1 MGKIETHRFPCG
13 TCGSDLRFAPGERL
27 LRCDHCGATEP
38 MPAAS
43 PWDRSAVAELDLR
56 SAVEDTLPEAQME
69 ETRVVQ
75 CSSCGAQ
82 VEFDPNEHAAE
93 CPFCATPI
101 VTDTGINRHI
111 KPRGILPFDIDQT
124 GGRDAMRKWM
134 RGLWFAPNALKKY
147 ARSDQK
153 LQGIY
158 LPYWTFDAQS
168 QTEYRG
174 QRGTRHSRTVG
185 SGKNRRTVSEIRWRR
200 KSGRIS
206 HFFNDV
212 LVTGS
217 RTLPEDQ
224 VRKVSH
230 FDLAVLEPYRPQFL
244 AGFRAEAYSIDVIE
258 AKNLA
263 HALME
268 EETRQLIKRDIG
280 GDAQRIDDMRMA
292 LSDMTYKHILV
303 PVWIAAYRFRGKSY
317 RFVVNART
325 GAVAGERPWS
335 PVKIAFAVILGLIA
349 ATVIAY
355 FTQR

>member
-1 MGKIETHRFPCG
+1 MGQIETHRFPCG

-43 PWDRSAVAELDLR
+43 PWDRTAVAELDFR
-56 SAVEDTLPEAQME
+56 AAAMNALPEAEME

-93 CPFCATPI
+93 CPFCATPV

-111 KPRGILPFDIDQT
+111 KPRGILPFDVDQAA
-124 GGRDAMRKWM
+124 GSAAMGKWM

-168 QTEYRG
+168 ETDYRG

-185 SGKNRRTVSEIRWRR
+185 SGKNRRTQTEIRWRPV
-200 KSGRIS
+200 SGHVS
-206 HFFNDV
+206 HFFDDV

-217 RTLPEDQ
+217 RTLPEDH
-224 VRKVSH
+224 VRQISQ
-230 FDLAVLEPYRPQFL
+230 FDLSALEPYKPQFL
-244 AGFRAEAYSIDVIE
+244 AGFRAEAYSIDVVE

-263 HALME
+263 HATIE
-268 EETRQLIKRDIG
+268 RETRSLINRDIG
-280 GDAQRIDDMRMA
+280 GDAQRINDMQMV
-292 LSDMTYKHILV
+292 LSHMTYKHILV

-335 PVKIAFAVILGLIA
+335 PVKIAFAVVLGAIA
-349 ATVIAY
+349 AAAIAY
-355 FTQR
+355 FAR

>member
-38 MPAAS
+38 MPVAS

-168 QTEYRG
+168 ETEYRG
-174 QRGTRHSRTVG
+174 QRGTRYSRTVG

-244 AGFRAEAYSIDVIE
+244 AGFRAEAYSIDVME

-292 LSDMTYKHILV
+292 LNDMTYKHILV

-349 ATVIAY
+349 AAVIAY